1 MEKDDDDQEKVSGR
15 NKLRA
20 TRKFI
25 LVLSVTN
32 GSDWQTG
39 STNTT
44 IMILVRSSSWRRKIP
59 TTETSKSRP
68 RRGES

>member
-32 GSDWQTG
+32 GSDWQHKHDNYDSCQVELVEAKNSNHGDVEVKAKTG
-39 STNTT
+39 
-44 IMILVRSSSWRRKIP
+44 
-59 TTETSKSRP
+59 
-68 RRGES
+68 